1 MSSETRFL
9 RHEPCPSCGSRNNLA
24 RYSDGHAFCFG
35 CEHYEKGDGTVAEER
50 KRVTMSGNIEVE
62 YQALDKRGLT
72 EETCRV
78 WNYGVGDYCGQTVHV
93 AEYRNAGGEVVA
105 QKIRTADKQFR
116 ILGDSASMVLYGQH
130 RFAPSGRMVTVT
142 EGEIDAMSIS
152 QCWDHK
158 YPVVSV
164 PNGASSAAKAVR
176 RSLDWLEGFDRVVFA
191 FDMDEPGQE
200 AAKECAMLLSPGKA
214 HIARLPAKDAN
225 DAIRAGKGKDLID
238 SVWRALPFRP
248 DCIVAASEIWDKIAE
263 WDGQQGIPYPW
274 PELNPITHGIR
285 VGEIVT
291 ITAGT
296 GIGKSQFCREIA
308 HALVKQGHALGY
320 IALEE
325 STARTA
331 LGLMSIEANKRLH
344 LGADKAMLRDTF
356 DRMFAGSSVYLYD
369 HFGSTEGQNLLD
381 RIRYMVRGLGC
392 KIIVLDHISIAVSG
406 LSEDGSGD
414 ERRMLDSLMTR
425 LRTLVEE
432 VKCALFL
439 VCHLRR
445 VDGRPHEEGGEVRL
459 SHLRSSAG
467 IAQLSDCV
475 IALER
480 NQQSEDKAN
489 QTRVRVLKNRF
500 TGETGLAMALEYN
513 QETGRLTACEM
524 FDPAEAAKSANGA
537 DF

>member
-1 MSSETRFL
+1 MQTESEGSRFL

-24 RYSDGHAFCFG
+24 RYSDGHGFCFG
-35 CEHYEKGDGTVAEER
+35 CEHYERGDGSVEES
-50 KRVTMSGNIEVE
+50 KQVKMAGMIEST
-62 YQALDKRGLT
+62 YQALEKRGLN

-78 WNYGVGDYCGQTVHV
+78 WNYGVGTYLGQPVHV
-93 AEYRNAGGEVVA
+93 AEYRNSKGEIVA

-116 ILGDSASMVLYGQH
+116 ILGDSSSIVLFGQH
-130 RFAPSGRMVTVT
+130 RFAPAGRMVIVT
-142 EGEIDAMSIS
+142 EGEIDAMSFS

-176 RSLDWLEGFDRVVFA
+176 RSLDWLEGFDKVVFA

-200 AAKECAMLLSPGKA
+200 AAKECATLLTPGKA
-214 HIARLPAKDAN
+214 HIARLPSKDAN
-225 DAIRAGKGKDLID
+225 DAIREGKAKELID
-238 SVWRALPFRP
+238 CVWRATPFRP

-263 WDGQQGIPYPW
+263 WDGRQGIPYPW
-274 PELNPITHGIR
+274 EQLNPMTHGIR
-285 VGEIVT
+285 LGEIVT

-296 GIGKSQFCREIA
+296 GIGKSQFCRELA
-308 HALVKQGHALGY
+308 HALVKRDLSVGY

-331 LGLMSIEANKRLH
+331 LGLMSIEVNKRLH
-344 LGADKAMLRDTF
+344 LGADKQMLRDAF
-356 DRMFAGSSVYLYD
+356 DRMFADNKVYLYD

-381 RIRYMVRGLGC
+381 RIRYMVKGLGC
-392 KIIVLDHISIAVSG
+392 KIIVLDHISIALSG
-406 LSEDGSGD
+406 LDEGGD
-414 ERRMLDSLMTR
+414 ERRMLDNLMTKM
-425 LRTLVEE
+425 RTLVEE

-439 VCHLRR
+439 VCHLKR

-480 NQQSEDKAN
+480 NQQSEENRN

-500 TGETGLAMALEYN
+500 TGETGVAMALEYN
-513 QETGRLTACEM
+513 QETGRLVPCEM
-524 FDPAEAAKSANGA
+524 FDPLVEVPSGG